1 MDTLILEA
9 IHYISKTSKKKVT
22 DDSLS
27 TYLNNKGAHN
37 INKSINEI
45 LKQLHGKG
53 LINQIYRPTDTAI
66 TSEAGH
72 YTPSQSVIS
81 PIAENHV
88 NDTSDNDIINKPN
101 PSINR
106 SLPVTPMARINTI
119 GRVLTIGNSSLSAK
133 FESLESKLFGEI
145 ISVKSYFIDE
155 LRSLKN
161 EISINKEQDCNINTE
176 ETTTLKN
183 KIKLLNLKINF

>member
-1 MDTLILEA
+1 
-9 IHYISKTSKKKVT
+9 
-22 DDSLS
+22 
-27 TYLNNKGAHN
+27 
-37 INKSINEI
+37 
-45 LKQLHGKG
+45 
-53 LINQIYRPTDTAI
+53 
-66 TSEAGH
+66 
-72 YTPSQSVIS
+72 
-81 PIAENHV
+81 
-88 NDTSDNDIINKPN
+88 
-101 PSINR
+101 
-106 SLPVTPMARINTI
+106 MARINTI

-161 EISINKEQDCNINTE
+161 ETSINKEQDCNINTE